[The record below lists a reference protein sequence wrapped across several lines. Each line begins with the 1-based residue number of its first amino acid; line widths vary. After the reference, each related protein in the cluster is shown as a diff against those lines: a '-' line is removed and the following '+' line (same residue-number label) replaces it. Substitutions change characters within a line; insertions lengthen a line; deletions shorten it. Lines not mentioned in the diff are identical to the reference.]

1 MSSVFQVLGGL
12 ALFLFGV
19 RFMSDGMEKIAG
31 HRLQE
36 WLDRMTNRPIKAA
49 TFGMFAT
56 GLIRSSSMV
65 MVTMIG
71 LINANLMTLEQ
82 AIGVMMG
89 QEIGTTLTAQ
99 IVAFNIGDYFFILV
113 LIGMIMREFL
123 PSRKW
128 QLGGE
133 VILASGLLFLGMQIM
148 SGALKAIA
156 ATELAHNFLAYMG
169 QNYYSGVLAGA
180 IITGI
185 IQSSSATTGLVVA
198 MGMSQI
204 ITLPGAVGLIL
215 GANIGTCVT
224 GLIASLRLSTA
235 SKQASIAQILI
246 NIIGVLLF
254 LPFIAP
260 FADLVETTSSNLA
273 RQIANAH
280 TIFNVAVSVILFPFI
295 KPLATLTRRLVPI
308 IKDTRKAKLTQY
320 IDESQFRMPDI
331 ALAEATKEL
340 HRIGEITADMLNL
353 SREAVIQGN
362 TDATD
367 RILEL
372 EYEQVNPL
380 CARLESF
387 LSELMTEDLSEQQR
401 RRCMHLIEMTT
412 DVERV
417 SDFAEDL
424 VHLVPNTKK
433 KDEVLSKKEVDEL
446 DRFFKDTYQTYTT
459 ALAAVRDNSYEAAL
473 VVSQMEEK
481 MDRRYTKARKKYAKR
496 VDAGKVTPDSESFY
510 LEVLRNLERI
520 RDHADGLGIS
530 VQRSWSRQKTVQ
542 RS

>member
-1 MSSVFQVLGGL
+1 MISILQILGGL

-82 AIGVMMG
+82 SIGVMMG

-99 IVAFNIGDYFFILV
+99 IVAFNIGDFFFILI
-113 LIGMIMREFL
+113 LAGMIMREFL
-123 PSRKW
+123 SARKW
-128 QLGGE
+128 QRAGD
-133 VILASGLLFLGMQIM
+133 VILASGLLFLGMQTM
-148 SGALKAIA
+148 SGALKTLA
-156 ATELAHNFLAYMG
+156 ATPVAHEFLAYMG

-180 IITGI
+180 IVTGI
-185 IQSSSATTGLVVA
+185 IQSSSAMTGLAVA

-204 ITLPGAVGLIL
+204 ITLPGAIGLIL
-215 GANIGTCVT
+215 GANIGTCIT
-224 GLIASLRLSTA
+224 GMIASLRLSTA
-235 SKQASIAQILI
+235 AKQASIAQILI
-246 NIIGVLLF
+246 NVIGVLLF

-260 FADLVETTSSNLA
+260 FAALVETTSINLA

-280 TIFNVAVSVILFPFI
+280 TIFNVTVSVILFPFI

-308 IKDTRKAKLTQY
+308 TKDTRKIKLTKY
-320 IDESQFRMPDI
+320 IDESQIRMPGI

-340 HRIGEITADMLNL
+340 HRIGETTADMLNL

-362 TDATD
+362 SNASD
-367 RILEL
+367 RILKL
-372 EYEQVNPL
+372 EYELVNPL
-380 CARLESF
+380 CARLEGF
-387 LSELMTEDLSEQQR
+387 LSELMKEDLSQQQR

-417 SDFAEDL
+417 GDFTEDL
-424 VHLVPNTKK
+424 VLLATNNHKQDHK
-433 KDEVLSKKEVDEL
+433 LSEKEIGEL
-446 DRFFKDTYQTYTT
+446 DQFFKDAHKTYTT
-459 ALAAVRDNSYEAAL
+459 ALVAVRDNSRETAM
-473 VVSQMEEK
+473 VVSSMEEK
-481 MDRRYTKARKKYAKR
+481 MDRQYVKARKKYVKR
-496 VDAGKVTPDSESFY
+496 VDAGKVHPESENFY

-520 RDHADGLGIS
+520 CDHADGIS
-530 VQRSWSRQKTVQ
+530 ITVL
-542 RS
+542 RN